1 MLTRDNGRPHTAES
15 LARISRIPVV
25 IFEEA
30 LPRLLRIG
38 WLEIT
43 HVTVAIPRVPGAA
56 PQVPAAIAQAP
67 AGFPQDL
74 AEEKC
79 AKRFK

>member
-1 MLTRDNGRPHTAES
+1 MQIASRCHTRGTLTRDNGRPHTAES

-43 HVTVAIPRVPGAA
+43 QESAAI
-56 PQVPAAIAQAP
+56 PQVPAEV
-67 AGFPQDL
+67 PQEY
-74 AEEKC
+74 AEIPQEN
-79 AKRFK
+79 